1 MEKINSIKHL
11 VLELISTFD
20 EFTKNLESAAGKFD
34 EPVLL
39 EIDADPE
46 GATAKMEAMAGR
58 EGLMVFSRLDHGQ
71 VLKLNGIDAKSF
83 VYSIGNPLIA
93 GSMTK
98 INIAAG
104 LYAPI
109 RVIVYQEKG
118 RPLTVEY
125 DQPSSFFSQFGDKV
139 GAVGLG
145 LDKKLYDLI
154 IYADLGNTD
163 FC

>member
-1 MEKINSIKHL
+1 MEKVNSVNHL
-11 VLELISTFD
+11 VFELISTFD
-20 EFTKNLESAAGKFD
+20 EFTQNLEVAAGKFD

-46 GATAKMEAMAGR
+46 LARSKMEAMAGR
-58 EGLMVFSRLDHGQ
+58 EGLMIFSRLDHGQ
-71 VLKLNGIDAKSF
+71 LLKLYGIKTKSF
-83 VYSIGNPLIA
+83 VYSIGNPLVA
-93 GSMTK
+93 GSMTQ

-109 RVIVYQEKG
+109 RVMVYQEKG
-118 RPLTVEY
+118 QALKVEY
-125 DQPSSFFSQFGDKV
+125 DQPSSFFSQFGDEISKV
-139 GAVGLG
+139 GLA

-154 IYADLGNTD
+154 IYADLGTTD